1 METVAFVQQF
11 ASPAL
16 DRFFILV
23 SDLGS
28 SQVYIVLLLFAY
40 LVLDPRLG
48 QRLGAAVLFGF
59 YLNFHL
65 KGLVGTQRPFIM
77 DPALGRTPEAVPT
90 SGPGFPSA
98 HAQMSLTFWG
108 YAAWWLQRPW
118 FWPLA
123 VLVVLLI
130 SLSRVYLGMHFLV
143 DIVGGLGIGLLYTA
157 VFAFAEP
164 LWIGF
169 RSGSRRLRVT
179 LGVVVPFLL
188 LVFLPPPGLEADLLM
203 GGLAAFLSAPF
214 LLSYKPSPALWR
226 RLAVFALGVVLVFGV
241 LAGSSALLSEDLKRT
256 PVVGF
261 VRYLLLGYT
270 GLLLTPR
277 LAQMLH
283 LAPLPAKPVR
293 KVRA

>member
-16 DRFFILV
+16 DRFFIV
-23 SDLGS
+23 MSDLGS

-40 LVLDPRLG
+40 LVLSPRLG

-65 KGLVGTQRPFIM
+65 KGLVGTQRPFIL
-77 DPALGRTPEAVPT
+77 DPELGRTPEATPQ

-108 YAAWWLQRPW
+108 YAAWWLRRGW

-164 LWIGF
+164 VWVGF
-169 RSGSRRLRVT
+169 RSLSRRLRVS

-188 LVFLPPPGLEADLLM
+188 LIFLPPPGLEADLLM
-203 GGLAAFLSAPF
+203 GGLAAFLSGPS
-214 LLSYKPSPALWR
+214 LLPYKPSPVVWK

-241 LAGSSALLSEDLKRT
+241 LVGSSVLLPEALKRA

-270 GLLLTPR
+270 GLLLTPWLAQTLR
-277 LAQMLH
+277 LAPPRP
-283 LAPLPAKPVR
+283 APR
-293 KVRA
+293 KSRA

>member
-65 KGLVGTQRPFIM
+65 KGLVGTQRPFIL
-77 DPALGRTPEAVPT
+77 DPELGRTPEATPQ

-108 YAAWWLQRPW
+108 YAAWWLQRPL
-118 FWPLA
+118 FWALA

-164 LWIGF
+164 LWAGF
-169 RSGSRRLRVT
+169 RGRSRRLRVT
-179 LGVVVPFLL
+179 LGVVIPFLL

-203 GGLAAFLSAPF
+203 GGLAAFLTGPS
-214 LLSYKPSPALWR
+214 LLPYKPSSTLWR

-241 LAGSSALLSEDLKRT
+241 LIGSSVLLPEEFKRT

-270 GLLLTPR
+270 GLVLTPWLAQTLR
-277 LAQMLH
+277 LAPPRP
-283 LAPLPAKPVR
+283 APR
-293 KVRA
+293 KSRA

>member
-16 DRFFILV
+16 DQFFIVV

-28 SQVYIVLLLFAY
+28 SQIYIVLLLFAY

-48 QRLGAAVLFGF
+48 QRLGVAVLFGF

-65 KGLVGTQRPFIM
+65 KGLVGTQRPFIL
-77 DPALGRTPEAVPT
+77 DSELARTPEATPQ

-108 YAAWWLQRPW
+108 YAAWWLQRSW

-123 VLVVLLI
+123 VLVVVLI

-143 DIVGGLGIGLLYTA
+143 DIIGGLGIGLLYTA

-164 LWIGF
+164 LWAGF
-169 RSGSRRLRVT
+169 RSSSRRLRIT
-179 LGVVVPFLL
+179 LGVVIPFLL
-188 LVFLPPPGLEADLLM
+188 LIFLPPPGLEADLLM
-203 GGLAAFLSAPF
+203 GGMAAFLSGP
-214 LLSYKPSPALWR
+214 LILPYKPSPALWK
-226 RLAVFALGVVLVFGV
+226 RLAVFALGVVLVFGLLTVSSV
-241 LAGSSALLSEDLKRT
+241 LLPEELKRT

-270 GLLLTPR
+270 GLLLTPWLAQTLR
-277 LAQMLH
+277 LAPPRT
-283 LAPLPAKPVR
+283 APR
-293 KVRA
+293 KSRA

>member
-16 DRFFILV
+16 DQFFIVV

-48 QRLGAAVLFGF
+48 QRLGVAVLFGF

-65 KGLVGTQRPFIM
+65 KGLVGTQRPFIL
-77 DPALGRTPEAVPT
+77 DPELARTPEATPQ

-108 YAAWWLQRPW
+108 YAAWWLQRGW
-118 FWPLA
+118 FWALA
-123 VLVVLLI
+123 VLVVVLI

-164 LWIGF
+164 LWAGF
-169 RSGSRRLRVT
+169 RSSSRRLRIT
-179 LGVVVPFLL
+179 LGVVIPFLL
-188 LVFLPPPGLEADLLM
+188 LIFLPPPGLEADLLM
-203 GGLAAFLSAPF
+203 GGMAAFLSGP
-214 LLSYKPSPALWR
+214 LILPYKPSPALWK
-226 RLAVFALGVVLVFGV
+226 RLAVFALGVVLVFGLLTVSSV
-241 LAGSSALLSEDLKRT
+241 LLPEELKRT

-270 GLLLTPR
+270 GLLLTPWLAQTLR
-277 LAQMLH
+277 LAPPRP
-283 LAPLPAKPVR
+283 APR
-293 KVRA
+293 KSRA